1 MEETTMK
8 LRVIFGIALF
18 TLGLMIPPL
27 ANAAPS
33 DLRPL
38 VKVDANARYKAVY
51 DIHSADTAAGI
62 SKGLFYARGLIEAFG
77 KQGVKPAQ
85 LDIHLV
91 MHGEAAQF
99 MLLDGPYQKAV
110 DDPFAVNYNAKIT
123 QDLLDRGVHVE
134 ICHSVMKAKGW
145 KPEDVLPDVTI
156 VHDGYTRLIQLQND
170 GYAYIGGF

>member
-1 MEETTMK
+1 MK
-8 LRVIFGIALF
+8 LSAIWGIALCAW
-18 TLGLMIPPL
+18 GLMAPPL
-27 ANAAPS
+27 TNAASPDS
-33 DLRPL
+33 RPL

-51 DIHSADTAAGI
+51 DIHTADTAAGV

-99 MLLDGPYQKAV
+99 MLLDGSYQKAV

-123 QDLLDRGVHVE
+123 QDLLNLGVHVE

-145 KPEDVLPDVTI
+145 KPEDILPDVTI
-156 VHDGYTRLIQLQND
+156 VHDGYTRLIKLQND

>member
-1 MEETTMK
+1 MRLGAM
-8 LRVIFGIALF
+8 LGIALCAG
-18 TLGLMIPPL
+18 GLMAPPL
-27 ANAAPS
+27 TNAASP
-33 DLRPL
+33 DPRPW
-38 VKVDANARYKAVY
+38 VKVGANARYKAVY
-51 DIHSADTAAGI
+51 DIHSADTAAGV

-77 KQGVKPAQ
+77 KQGVKPKQ
-85 LDIHLV
+85 LDIRLV

-123 QDLLDRGVHVE
+123 QDLLNLGVHVE

-145 KPEDVLPDVTI
+145 KPEDILPGVTI

-170 GYAYIGGF
+170 GHAYIGGF

>member
-1 MEETTMK
+1 MR
-8 LRVIFGIALF
+8 LSAILGIALCAW
-18 TLGLMIPPL
+18 GLMAAPL
-27 ANAAPS
+27 TNAASP
-33 DLRPL
+33 DPRPL
-38 VKVDANARYKAVY
+38 VKVDANARYKVVY

-77 KQGVKPAQ
+77 KQGVKSEQ

-123 QDLLDRGVHVE
+123 QDLLNLGVHVE

-145 KPEDVLPDVTI
+145 KPEDILPDVTI
-156 VHDGYTRLIQLQND
+156 VHDGYTRLIKLQND

>member
-1 MEETTMK
+1 MK
-8 LRVIFGIALF
+8 PSAILGIALCAWA
-18 TLGLMIPPL
+18 LIAPPL
-27 ANAAPS
+27 TTAALP
-33 DLRPL
+33 DARPI
-38 VKVDANARYKAVY
+38 VKVEANARYKAVY
-51 DIHSADTAAGI
+51 DIHTADTAAGV

-77 KQGVKPAQ
+77 KQGVKPEQ

-91 MHGEAAQF
+91 MHGEAAQY

-110 DDPFAVNYNAKIT
+110 DDPFAVNYNAKLT
-123 QDLLDRGVHVE
+123 QDLLNLGVHVE

-145 KPEDVLPDVTI
+145 KSEDILPGVTT